1 MSMLSKLIDSQGTV
15 TLTAGTH
22 VLTDD
27 VTSGHVTIV
36 LKRDAHLQMVCNVQQ
51 SLEKQLT
58 IRLVEPGAKAK
69 VRANVQASGT
79 DSIKLKTFQ
88 HHQAP
93 DTQSALEIRAVLFDG
108 ARLWCDNLIRIDKDA
123 QRVVAS
129 EQNKNL
135 LLGPD
140 ARVTTIPKME
150 VLADDVSCQHGAA
163 ISRLDTEHLH
173 YLRSRGL
180 SQKEA
185 KNLLITGF
193 LR

>member
-1 MSMLSKLIDSQGTV
+1 MLSKLVDGTGIL
-15 TLTAGTH
+15 TLAVGRH
-22 VLTDD
+22 MLTDD

-36 LKRDAHLQMVCNVQQ
+36 LQRDAQLEMVCSVQS

-58 IRLVEPGAKAK
+58 IRLIEPGASAK
-69 VRANVQASGT
+69 VRANVQLSGT
-79 DSIKLKTFQ
+79 DMVKFKTFQ
-88 HHQAP
+88 HHEAP

-108 ARLWCDNLIRIDKDA
+108 ARLWCDNLIRIEKDA

-150 VLADDVSCQHGAA
+150 VFADDVSCRHGAA
-163 ISRLDTEHLH
+163 ISRLDDEHLF
-173 YLRSRGL
+173 YLQSRGL
-180 SQKEA
+180 ALEQA
-185 KNLLITGF
+185 KSLMITGF

>member
-1 MSMLSKLIDSQGTV
+1 MLSKLIDAAGLL
-15 TLTAGTH
+15 TLSAGTH
-22 VLTDD
+22 LLTDH

-36 LKRDAHLQMVCNVQQ
+36 LQRDAVLQMTCNVRQ

-69 VRANVQASGT
+69 VRTNIQVAGT
-79 DSIKLKTFQ
+79 DVVKFKTFQ
-88 HHQAP
+88 HHEAP
-93 DTQSALEIRAVLFDG
+93 DTQSALEIRGVLFDG

-150 VLADDVSCQHGAA
+150 VFADDVSCQHGAA
-163 ISRLDTEHLH
+163 ISRLDGEHLH
-173 YLRSRGL
+173 YLQSRGL
-180 SQKEA
+180 SPKEA

>member
-1 MSMLSKLIDSQGTV
+1 MMLSKLVGSDGV
-15 TLTAGTH
+15 LTLSAGTH

-27 VTSGHVTIV
+27 VTSGHVTII
-36 LKRDAHLQMVCNVQQ
+36 LQRDAVLQMTCSVNT

-69 VRANVQASGT
+69 VRANVQLSAT
-79 DSIKLKTFQ
+79 DVVKFKTFQ

-93 DTQSALEIRAVLFDG
+93 DTQSALEIRGVLFDS

-135 LLGPD
+135 LLGPN

-150 VLADDVSCQHGAA
+150 VLADDVSCLHGAA
-163 ISRLDTEHLH
+163 ISRLDDEHLY
-173 YLRSRGL
+173 YLQSRGL
-180 SQKEA
+180 ELEQA
-185 KNLLITGF
+185 KQLLIAGF